1 MTSATQSAA
10 CTAFLA
16 NSRPSAA
23 ITMIGPRI
31 QKRTASPVE
40 VIATLRST
48 RTARSP
54 APVWTTPPAS
64 SVGEAPR
71 VPVLPSPTASSL
83 TSPAVPVSSSF

>member
-1 MTSATQSAA
+1 MTNATQRAA
-10 CTAFLA
+10 CTALRA

-23 ITMIGPRI
+23 ITMSGPRI
-31 QKRTASPVE
+31 QKMTASPVE

-48 RTARSP
+48 RTGALT